1 MSKPVNVK
9 FGEKEIKAMEKT
21 ITFEMTNNQVKDVE
35 KILDKT
41 LTVLRRMEE
50 ESPER
55 EKRIAQSKAETQAVK
70 KEIRE
75 QLAILAERNKRLDA
89 GLR

>member
-1 MSKPVNVK
+1 MLLTRRI
-9 FGEKEIKAMEKT
+9 EKMEKT
-21 ITFEMTNNQVKDVE
+21 ITFEMTNNQVKNVE

-55 EKRIAQSKAETQAVK
+55 EKRIAQSKAETQVIK
-70 KEIRE
+70 KEIRK
-75 QLAILAERNKRLDA
+75 QMAILAERNKRLDA
-89 GLR
+89 SLE

>member
-1 MSKPVNVK
+1 MAN
-9 FGEKEIKAMEKT
+9 T
-21 ITFEMTNNQVKDVE
+21 TTFEITNNQVKNVE
-35 KILDKT
+35 KIIDKT

-70 KEIRE
+70 KEIRK

-89 GLR
+89 AWE

>member
-1 MSKPVNVK
+1 
-9 FGEKEIKAMEKT
+9 MEKT
-21 ITFEMTNNQVKDVE
+21 ITFEMTNNQVKNVE

-55 EKRIAQSKAETQAVK
+55 EKRIAQSKAETQVIK
-70 KEIRE
+70 KEIRK
-75 QLAILAERNKRLDA
+75 QMAILAERNKRLDA
-89 GLR
+89 GLE

>member
-1 MSKPVNVK
+1 MAN
-9 FGEKEIKAMEKT
+9 T
-21 ITFEMTNNQVKDVE
+21 ITFEITNNQVKDVE

-89 GLR
+89 GLE

>member
-1 MSKPVNVK
+1 
-9 FGEKEIKAMEKT
+9 MEKT

>member
-1 MSKPVNVK
+1 
-9 FGEKEIKAMEKT
+9 MEKT
-21 ITFEMTNNQVKDVE
+21 ITFEMTNNQVKNVE

-41 LTVLRRMEE
+41 LMVLRRMEE

-55 EKRIAQSKAETQAVK
+55 EKRIAQSKAETQVIK

-75 QLAILAERNKRLDA
+75 QLAILAKRNKRLDA
-89 GLR
+89 VWE

>member
-1 MSKPVNVK
+1 MAN
-9 FGEKEIKAMEKT
+9 T
-21 ITFEMTNNQVKDVE
+21 ITFEMTNNQLKNVE
-35 KILDKT
+35 KIIDKT

-55 EKRIAQSKAETQAVK
+55 EKRIAQSKAETQVIK

-75 QLAILAERNKRLDA
+75 QLAILTKRNKRLDA
-89 GLR
+89 AWE

>member
-1 MSKPVNVK
+1 
-9 FGEKEIKAMEKT
+9 MEKI
-21 ITFEMTNNQVKDVE
+21 ITFEMTNNQVKNVE

-55 EKRIAQSKAETQAVK
+55 EKRIAQSKAETQVIK
-70 KEIRE
+70 KEI
-75 QLAILAERNKRLDA
+75 QKQMAILAERNKRLDA
-89 GLR
+89 CLE

>member
-1 MSKPVNVK
+1 MGN
-9 FGEKEIKAMEKT
+9 T
-21 ITFEMTNNQVKDVE
+21 ITFEMTNNQVKNVE

-55 EKRIAQSKAETQAVK
+55 EKRIAQSKAETQVIK

-75 QLAILAERNKRLDA
+75 QLAILTKRNKRLDA
-89 GLR
+89 TWE

>member
-1 MSKPVNVK
+1 
-9 FGEKEIKAMEKT
+9 MEKT
-21 ITFEMTNNQVKDVE
+21 ITFEMTNNQVKNVE

-55 EKRIAQSKAETQAVK
+55 EKRIAQSKAETQVIK
-70 KEIRE
+70 KEIRK
-75 QLAILAERNKRLDA
+75 QMAILAERNKRLDA
-89 GLR
+89 SLE

>member
-1 MSKPVNVK
+1 MLLTRRI
-9 FGEKEIKAMEKT
+9 EKMEKT
-21 ITFEMTNNQVKDVE
+21 VTFEMTNNQVKNVE

-41 LTVLRRMEE
+41 LTVLRRMEK

-55 EKRIAQSKAETQAVK
+55 EKRIAQSKAETQAIK

-89 GLR
+89 GLE

>member
-1 MSKPVNVK
+1 MAN
-9 FGEKEIKAMEKT
+9 T

-50 ESPER
+50 EGPER
-55 EKRIAQSKAETQAVK
+55 EKRIAQSKAETQAIK

-89 GLR
+89 GLE

>member
-1 MSKPVNVK
+1 
-9 FGEKEIKAMEKT
+9 MEKT
-21 ITFEMTNNQVKDVE
+21 ITFEMTNNQLKNVE
-35 KILDKT
+35 KIIDKT

-55 EKRIAQSKAETQAVK
+55 EKRIAQSKAETQVIK

-75 QLAILAERNKRLDA
+75 QLAILTKRNKRLDA
-89 GLR
+89 TWE